1 MPLDIFSLSR
11 LKAAI
16 EEKVNSEIPGP
27 EVLLPVV
34 LLLSSEK
41 QLCKFRLLF
50 GLLQRNSRDLFVWTG
65 CMKAIN

>member
-34 LLLSSEK
+34 VLLSSEK

-50 GLLQRNSRDLFVWTG
+50 GLLQRNS
-65 CMKAIN
+65 